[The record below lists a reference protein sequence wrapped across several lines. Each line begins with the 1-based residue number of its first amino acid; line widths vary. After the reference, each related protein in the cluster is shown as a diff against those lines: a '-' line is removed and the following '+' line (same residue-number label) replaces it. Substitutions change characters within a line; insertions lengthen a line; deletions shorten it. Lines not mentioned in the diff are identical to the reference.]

1 MATTP
6 ILGAGSEVGPYRI
19 EALLGQGGMGV
30 VYRARDVRLDRA
42 VALKLLSPDLA
53 GDERFR
59 ARFERESR
67 LAASID
73 HAGIVPVYEA
83 GDADGVTYIA
93 MRYVDGSDLAK
104 LLASDGPLEP
114 ARALELVGQLADAL
128 DAAHARGLVHR
139 DVKPGNTLVARE
151 GHVYLADFGLTKTS
165 GRDSMTVSGQLAG
178 TVAYLAPEVIR
189 GEEPTPA
196 SDLYALGCVLF
207 ECLTGELPFPG
218 QSPATVI
225 YGHLELPAPRVPEL
239 PAFDAVFARA
249 LAKDPAKR
257 YGSGAELVAAGRAA
271 LGARRAHRRRSRRP
285 LVALATAGVAV
296 AAAAFVLWPSE
307 SPGIAAI
314 ATDAVALID
323 PREPS
328 LQARVELD
336 GPPSSVAVAPGRDL
350 GRGRSRRDGL
360 PDRPRDAHAAPD
372 SDRRARA
379 ERAGGR
385 PRRRLG
391 RQRPGRHGVLRL
403 GGYERGGRHD
413 RRREPVRRLPA
424 RRRPVGPRRLRRDGP
439 SHRPRDAPPALRRA
453 RGHQLVRRVR

>member
-1 MATTP
+1 M
-6 ILGAGSEVGPYRI
+6 
-19 EALLGQGGMGV
+19 
-30 VYRARDVRLDRA
+30 
-42 VALKLLSPDLA
+42 
-53 GDERFR
+53 
-59 ARFERESR
+59 
-67 LAASID
+67 
-73 HAGIVPVYEA
+73 
-83 GDADGVTYIA
+83 
-93 MRYVDGSDLAK
+93 
-104 LLASDGPLEP
+104 
-114 ARALELVGQLADAL
+114 
-128 DAAHARGLVHR
+128 HR
-139 DVKPGNTLVARE
+139 DVKPSNTLVARE

-165 GRDSMTVSGQLAG
+165 GRDSMTASGQMAG

-207 ECLTGELPFPG
+207 ECLTGEVPFPG

-285 LVALATAGVAV
+285 LVALATAGVAA

-328 LQARVELD
+328 LQASVELD
-336 GPPSSVAVAPGRDL
+336 GPPSSVAVAPGAIWVAGDRDGTVSRIDPETHTL
-350 GRGRSRRDGL
+350 RQTVTVGRGPSAL
-360 PDRPRDAHAAPD
+360 AAD
-372 SDRRARA
+372 
-379 ERAGGR
+379 
-385 PRRRLG
+385 
-391 RQRPGRHGVLRL
+391 
-403 GGYERGGRHD
+403 RGGVWAANPQEGTVSYVSAATNAVTD
-413 RRREPVRRLPA
+413 TIGAGQPVGRLPA
-424 RRRPVGPRRLRRDGP
+424 RRRPVGAGRLRREDP
-439 SHRPRDAPPALRRA
+439 AHRPRDAPAALGRA
-453 RGHQLVRRVR
+453 RRRQPRPSRAARAPCGRSATPAG